1 MNVKLRTIESLNL
14 DVEAASKLSLAM
26 ANVKNGKS
34 DILTT
39 PLLDANPNIFTEFV
53 ELYESLSAA
62 SPLIAD
68 LEEVENS
75 EKAKFGPRSIQIAWE
90 DGRKESLEAYY
101 TPEKSVE
108 SLKSIL
114 PSSTGRLRPI
124 PAQNVKPWV
133 KLTTAS
139 GLPFMKK
146 KGLVYDEAVA
156 NLDTLLTEDYPAVL
170 YTRTQEGNKTRN
182 VWGID
187 IAKVIEEK
195 RFYEPIKQF
204 QSKEFYR
211 AALNEPKQMEKAITD
226 LMKHSKSENLTLL
239 SIDFSSYDASV
250 KQYLI
255 EQGFKYFKAL
265 FQTQFHPELDSIMYR
280 FINVGIC
287 TPDGIYIG
295 PHGVPSGS
303 VFTNEIDSIVQFLIA
318 MNFPAEI
325 LKYFQIQGDDGLYA
339 CKYPAQLMKY
349 FEKFGLTVNEAKS
362 KISTETGLFCKLL
375 WNDSYTR
382 DGVNV
387 GIYSVY
393 RCILKLCYLDTF
405 TDFSRDDISGKDY
418 FSIRAIS
425 ILENAKYHP
434 YFKELVYFVAARDK
448 YKLEISDQG
457 LDAYVRMREKQDGRD
472 INFNIYQYGDYPKGI
487 KSFESYKLIKAM
499 S

>member
-1 MNVKLRTIESLNL
+1 MNIRTIESLNL
-14 DVEAASKLSLAM
+14 NVEAASKLSLAM

-39 PLLDANPNIFTEFV
+39 PLLDANPDIFQEFV
-53 ELYESLSAA
+53 ELFDSLSAA
-62 SPLIAD
+62 SPLIDD
-68 LEEVENS
+68 LMEVEVQ
-75 EKAKFGPRSIQIAWE
+75 EKGKFGPRSVQIAWD
-90 DGRKESLEAYY
+90 DGRKESLDAYY
-101 TPEKSVE
+101 TPEKSIAKLDRVTQ
-108 SLKSIL
+108 
-114 PSSTGRLRPI
+114 PSVINRLRPI
-124 PAQNVKPWV
+124 PKDNVKPYV

-146 KGLVYDEAVA
+146 KGLVIDEAIN
-156 NLDTLLTEDYPAVL
+156 NLSTLLNEEYPAVL

-211 AALNEPKQMEKAITD
+211 AALNEPKQMEQAITL
-226 LMKHSKSENLTLL
+226 LMNHAKSENLQLL
-239 SIDFSSYDASV
+239 SIDFSAYDASV

-255 EQGFKYFKAL
+255 EQGFNYFKLL
-265 FQTQFHPELDSIMYR
+265 FQTSYHPELELIMNR

-287 TPDGIYIG
+287 TPDGIYVG

-303 VFTNEIDSIVQFLIA
+303 VFTNEIDSIVQYLIA

-339 CKYPAQLMKY
+339 CKYPLELMKY
-349 FEKFGLTVNEAKS
+349 FEQFGLQVNEAKS
-362 KISTETGLFCKLL
+362 KISSETGLFCKLL
-375 WNDSYTR
+375 WNDHYKVN
-382 DGVNV
+382 GVNV

-434 YFKELVYFVAARDK
+434 YFHDLCKFVAGKDK

-457 LDAYVRMREKQDGRD
+457 LNAYIRMREKQDGRD

-487 KSFESYKLIKAM
+487 KSFESYKYIK
-499 S
+499 SLF